1 MPYTIDI
8 DDKQK
13 RDITKTIN
21 NIKNVLTSIL
31 KDLNAKDIDTLTK
44 CYELHSA
51 DNETRQ
57 AKNSYHLI
65 FPNIVF

>member
-21 NIKNVLTSIL
+21 KKTPAEST
-31 KDLNAKDIDTLTK
+31 AG
-44 CYELHSA
+44 
-51 DNETRQ
+51 
-57 AKNSYHLI
+57 
-65 FPNIVF
+65 VFLFVT

>member
-21 NIKNVLTSIL
+21 NIKNALTSIL
-31 KDLNAKDIDTLTK
+31 TDLDAKDIDTLIK

-51 DNETRQ
+51 DNETRKE
-57 AKNSYHLI
+57 KNSYHLI